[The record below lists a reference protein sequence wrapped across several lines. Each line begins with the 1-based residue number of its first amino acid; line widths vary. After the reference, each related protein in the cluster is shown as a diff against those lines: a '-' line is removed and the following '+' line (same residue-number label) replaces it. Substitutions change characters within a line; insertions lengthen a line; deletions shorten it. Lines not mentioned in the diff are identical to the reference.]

1 MNSTFDHIDVR
12 LVVTSRTN
20 PRKHF
25 DAAKLA
31 ELAASIQASG
41 VHQPVLVRPLPAHRL
56 EDTADLKPRP
66 VYELVA
72 GERRL
77 RACRAAEVATI
88 PAMIRE
94 LDDNQ
99 VREIQIV
106 ENLQRDDLTELE
118 EAEGYEQL
126 MQHSGLT
133 AEEVGAKIGKSRSY
147 VYGRLKLLNLCQEG
161 REAMR
166 EGWLPASHA
175 LLIARMPS
183 SKLQVSALGN
193 MRDYGGSLISHR
205 AAAELMQRQY
215 MLSLSKAPFQITD
228 ANLVPAAGS
237 CRQCPK
243 RTGAEPDLFADV
255 KGADTCTDPAC
266 YKAKEE
272 AHSKRAREQA
282 KARGLEVI
290 DGRQAKELVPYG
302 WNPRVEGHLRLDDKE
317 DSPTGE
323 PLRKVLAKPMKERG
337 VTEVLVANPHKDG
350 DLIACLPTPV
360 ALELLQSVA
369 SKNEKAAKAV
379 ETLEEQAQKEARYAA
394 EQAKTEAKGDYEK
407 AWRWQ
412 MLEQAWEQIKVGTHE
427 PWDDLLRYVA
437 QEMAERLN
445 TDDCK
450 RLCKLLQLGKVA
462 PKDGLLQWVKD
473 IPDAH
478 MALQLLVMFRDVGY
492 SSYYEQHSPEGA
504 NKGLKLVAAMYEIT
518 PETVQSEVKK
528 AIRAAQ
534 KAAKAAEKAA
544 EPASTDAPAAQ
555 ASGVRGG
562 GEPNETSKGRNT
574 GKRKAASKA
583 PAAPALTPE
592 EAIQGIAA
600 AMQREEAGAE
610 SGPEESERV
619 GGAAAEGLEERPTA
633 EAFPIGQR
641 IRIVGPQFT
650 GREGVVI
657 DIRGPKQEYRELRL
671 DGLDSGYVFGLDEI
685 EVASEVPA

>member
-1 MNSTFDHIDVR
+1 MNSSTFDHIDVR
-12 LVVTSRTN
+12 LVVYSRTN
-20 PRKHF
+20 PRKQF

-31 ELAASIQASG
+31 ELAASIKASG

-56 EDTADLKPRP
+56 EDTAALKPRP

-126 MQHSGLT
+126 MEHSRLT

-161 REAMR
+161 RDAMR

-228 ANLVPAAGS
+228 ATLVPAAGS

-243 RTGAEPDLFADV
+243 RTGADPDLFADV

-266 YKAKEE
+266 YKSKEE

-282 KARGLEVI
+282 EARGLEVI
-290 DGRQAKELVPYG
+290 DGREAKQLVPYG
-302 WNPRVEGHLRLDDKE
+302 WNPRVEGHLRLDEKE

-323 PLRKVLAKPMKERG
+323 PLRKLLGKAMKERG
-337 VTEVLVANPHKDG
+337 INEVLVANPHKEG
-350 DLIACLPTPV
+350 ELIACLPTPV
-360 ALELLQSVA
+360 AVELLQAVA
-369 SKNEKAAKAV
+369 NKNEKAAKAV
-379 ETLEEQAQKEARYAA
+379 ESLEEKAKKEARYEA
-394 EQAKTEAKGDYEK
+394 EKEKQEAKRAYEV
-407 AWRWQ
+407 AWRWE
-412 MLEQAWEQIKVGTHE
+412 MLVQAWQQIKVGTHE
-427 PWDDLLRYVA
+427 PWDELLRHIALGMA
-437 QEMAERLN
+437 QRLN
-445 TDDCK
+445 TDDSK
-450 RLCKLLQLGKVA
+450 RLCKLLELGKVA
-462 PKDGLLQWVKD
+462 PKDGLQQWVKD

-478 MALQLLVMFRDVGY
+478 MALQLLVMFNDVNY
-492 SSYYEQHSPEGA
+492 NSYYQEHSPDAEH
-504 NKGLKLVAAMYEIT
+504 NKGLKLVAAQYEIT

-534 KAAKAAEKAA
+534 KATKAAAKAAE
-544 EPASTDAPAAQ
+544 PTSTDAPAAQ

-562 GEPNETSKGRNT
+562 GEPKGRG
-574 GKRKAASKA
+574 GKRKGKDA

-610 SGPEESERV
+610 SGPEESDPV

-633 EAFPIGQR
+633 DE
-641 IRIVGPQFT
+641 GPA
-650 GREGVVI
+650 GESGGVVWPFP
-657 DIRGPKQEYRELRL
+657 DVERAG
-671 DGLDSGYVFGLDEI
+671 
-685 EVASEVPA
+685 A

>member
-12 LVVTSRTN
+12 LVVTSHTN

-25 DAAKLA
+25 DASKLA

-66 VYELVA
+66 VYELVS

-77 RACRAAEVATI
+77 RACRQAEVPTI

-147 VYGRLKLLNLCQEG
+147 VYNRTKLLNLGPEG

-183 SKLQVSALGN
+183 TKLQADALKN
-193 MRDYGGSLISHR
+193 LRDYGGDLPPYR

-215 MLSLSKAPFQITD
+215 MLNLSRAPFQITD
-228 ANLVPAAGS
+228 ATLVPAAGS

-243 RTGAEPDLFADV
+243 RTGADPDLFADV
-255 KGADTCTDPAC
+255 KAADTCTDPAC
-266 YKAKEE
+266 YHGKEE
-272 AHSKRAREQA
+272 AQKRLVRQQA
-282 KARGLEVI
+282 EERGLEVI
-290 DGRQAKELVPYG
+290 DGREARALVSRS
-302 WNPRVEGHLRLDDKE
+302 WNTRVEGHLRLDEKE

-323 PLRKVLAKPMKERG
+323 PLRKIIGKAMLEQG
-337 VTEVLVANPHKDG
+337 VKEVLVANPYNKG
-350 DLIACLPTPV
+350 DLIACLPTEV
-360 ALELLQSVA
+360 ASNLLQSVA
-369 SKNEKAAKAV
+369 SKNKKAAAAV
-379 ETLEEQAQKEARYAA
+379 DELKEQAQKEARYAA
-394 EQAKTEAKGDYEK
+394 ERAKAEAKEDYEK

-437 QEMAERLN
+437 LEMAERLN

-450 RLCKLLQLGKVA
+450 RLCKLLDLGKVA
-462 PKDGLLQWVKD
+462 PKDGLQQWVKD

-555 ASGVRGG
+555 ASGVRGRG
-562 GEPNETSKGRNT
+562 DLNETSKGRNP
-574 GKRKAASKA
+574 GKRKVASKA

-600 AMQREEAGAE
+600 AMQGVEAGAE
-610 SGPEESERV
+610 SGPGESEPV

-633 EAFPIGQR
+633 DEGAAGESGGVAWPFPK
-641 IRIVGPQFT
+641 
-650 GREGVVI
+650 E
-657 DIRGPKQEYRELRL
+657 KWM
-671 DGLDSGYVFGLDEI
+671 
-685 EVASEVPA
+685 A